1 MREQLIIDV
10 AVLCQEYSPLELT
23 CSNSHTT
30 TLDDIEISEEYFKK
44 LFYPYG
50 ENFGMDKSIACKK
63 DFFPYTSFIPPY
75 RTVDN
80 KNFFLLETIL
90 ANIETDLNLSR
101 NCFTTESLI
110 EITNELIQIHSL
122 CDINCC
128 SVLASLPWSNITKII
143 SDNKLYNSSLFD
155 NCNHSKPKEK
165 ILCFVIS
172 VIFKTPTP
180 GVKPNMIKFPY
191 IIKNK

>member
-1 MREQLIIDV
+1 MKEQLIIDV
-10 AVLCQEYSPLELT
+10 AVICQEYSPIEIT

-50 ENFGMDKSIACKK
+50 ENFGMDKSVACKK
-63 DFFPYTSFIPPY
+63 EFFSYISFIAPY
-75 RTVDN
+75 RSVEN

-90 ANIETDLNLSR
+90 SNIESDLNLSR
-101 NCFTTESLI
+101 NCFSTESVI
-110 EITNELIQIHSL
+110 ELTNELIKIHSL

-128 SVLASLPWSNITKII
+128 SVLASLPWSNIQKII
-143 SDNKLYNSSLFD
+143 SDNKLHSLSD
-155 NCNHSKPKEK
+155 KCIKEK
-165 ILCFVIS
+165 KDKILSFVIS
-172 VIFKTPTP
+172 IIFKTPTP
-180 GVKPNMIKFPY
+180 GVKPNVIKFPY

>member
-1 MREQLIIDV
+1 MKEQLTIDV
-10 AVLCQEYSPLELT
+10 AVICQEYSPIEIT

-50 ENFGMDKSIACKK
+50 ENFGMDKTVACKK
-63 DFFPYTSFIPPY
+63 DLFPYVSFIPPY
-75 RTVDN
+75 RSIKN

-90 ANIETDLNLSR
+90 SNIESDLNLSR
-101 NCFTTESLI
+101 NCFSTESVI
-110 EITNELIQIHSL
+110 ELTNELIKIHSL

-128 SVLASLPWSNITKII
+128 SVLASLPWSNIQKII
-143 SDNKLYNSSLFD
+143 SDNKLHSLSD
-155 NCNHSKPKEK
+155 KCVKEKKEDK
-165 ILCFVIS
+165 ILCFVITI
-172 VIFKTPTP
+172 IFKTPTQ

-191 IIKNK
+191 VIKNK